1 MAKKASLK
9 GKKGY
14 ATYNALNS
22 FGKNKARKIATHIKK
37 QPNDALAVEALKTA
51 KGSSPTRKKPTT
63 TNGWIKKGD
72 LRYVGLTKK
81 SAKLLAKIT
90 AFEKTIANQLQ
101 YDRSSVK
108 NKTPKEQP
116 VKTKSTPPKK
126 TGSAKK

>member
-22 FGKNKARKIATHIKK
+22 FGKNKARKIQQHIKK

-51 KGSSPTRKKPTT
+51 KSSTPTRKKPTA
-63 TNGWIKKGD
+63 TNGWIQKGD
-72 LRYVGLTKK
+72 LRYIGQTKQG
-81 SAKLLAKIT
+81 AKLLAKIA
-90 AFEKTIANQLQ
+90 AFEKSINNQLQ

-108 NKTPKEQP
+108 NQKPKEQP
-116 VKTKSTPPKK
+116 VSNKPVK
-126 TGSAKK
+126 AKKK